1 MAVVAVD
8 GTSTM
13 LHKRIMLR
21 ISLSWCYI
29 ITSWCD
35 RRRRRIRMRAGFG
48 LCVHRR
54 RQRDM
59 HDYPPSTDLLLMAT
73 FTGCLT
79 LMAD

>member
-1 MAVVAVD
+1 
-8 GTSTM
+8 
-13 LHKRIMLR
+13 
-21 ISLSWCYI
+21 
-29 ITSWCD
+29 
-35 RRRRRIRMRAGFG
+35 MRAGFG

>member
-1 MAVVAVD
+1 MAVVAVG

-21 ISLSWCYI
+21 ISLPWCYI
-29 ITSWCD
+29 ITNWCD

-54 RQRDM
+54 RQRDI
-59 HDYPPSTDLLLMAT
+59 DLLLMAT

>member
-29 ITSWCD
+29 ITNWCD

-54 RQRDM
+54 RQRDI
-59 HDYPPSTDLLLMAT
+59 DLLLMAT